1 MYRLVIVDDEPHI
14 LEGLKNLYPWENLG
28 FEVTATFQNGRD
40 ALDYINTH
48 GHIDVVMTDIQMPVL
63 SGVELA
69 QNLRD
74 SNTIV
79 IFFSAYQDFAY
90 ARAAII
96 NHVVDYLIKPMN
108 YSSMTACFE
117 RVRGIL
123 DKMHAEEPRPA
134 EKPADNSLVVS
145 VKKYIDENYK
155 SATLE
160 EAALLLHYSA
170 TYLST
175 AFGEE
180 AGISFSKYL
189 TQVRLQHAMEMLKDR
204 HIRLYEIADAVGYM
218 NPKNLTRNFK
228 EYYGITPQ
236 EFRAGKTPDAAKGGA

>member
-96 NHVVDYLIKPMN
+96 NHVVDYLIKQFKEISDVITNRSLLLMN
-108 YSSMTACFE
+108 ESIQSTTPKECVDIAVSLVHIFCILG
-117 RVRGIL
+117 VRGVFATHLVDI
-123 DKMHAEEPRPA
+123 APRA
-134 EKPADNSLVVS
+134 LELNTDNEMNTGVESITVS
-145 VKKYIDENYK
+145 VDE
-155 SATLE
+155 
-160 EAALLLHYSA
+160 
-170 TYLST
+170 ST
-175 AFGEE
+175 GE
-180 AGISFSKYL
+180 
-189 TQVRLQHAMEMLKDR
+189 
-204 HIRLYEIADAVGYM
+204 RLYKIKKGLPGDSSYADTIFEKFGLDLQALKKRAKQM
-218 NPKNLTRNFK
+218 NS
-228 EYYGITPQ
+228 
-236 EFRAGKTPDAAKGGA
+236 

>member
-79 IFFSAYQDFAY
+79 IFSAPI
-90 ARAAII
+90 RIS
-96 NHVVDYLIKPMN
+96 PMPGPP
-108 YSSMTACFE
+108 SSTMSWT
-117 RVRGIL
+117 
-123 DKMHAEEPRPA
+123 
-134 EKPADNSLVVS
+134 
-145 VKKYIDENYK
+145 
-155 SATLE
+155 T
-160 EAALLLHYSA
+160 
-170 TYLST
+170 
-175 AFGEE
+175 
-180 AGISFSKYL
+180 
-189 TQVRLQHAMEMLKDR
+189 
-204 HIRLYEIADAVGYM
+204 
-218 NPKNLTRNFK
+218 
-228 EYYGITPQ
+228 
-236 EFRAGKTPDAAKGGA
+236 